1 MESPIKGDWVLTVE
15 TDLKELQINQSFL
28 EIGQTSK
35 IRLKSILQEKVK
47 MKAFSYLEKIR
58 ETHSEVQS
66 IKYRELKLQ
75 PFLVSKHSD
84 LTIKEKQFA
93 VAAWT
98 QMLDLKTN
106 FKVRAAD
113 TRCRRC
119 QREEEM
125 QEHLLQ
131 CSGLS
136 SDSSPVQGVP
146 RYSDM
151 LGENPNKIAVITRIL
166 SERYDAPY
174 IECCC
179 YFVVKLEIK

>member
-1 MESPIKGDWVLTVE
+1 
-15 TDLKELQINQSFL
+15 
-28 EIGQTSK
+28 
-35 IRLKSILQEKVK
+35 
-47 MKAFSYLEKIR
+47 MKAFSHLEKIK
-58 ETHSEVQS
+58 ETHSKVRS
-66 IKYRELKLQ
+66 IKYSELKLQ

-93 VAAWT
+93 VAART
-98 QMLDLKTN
+98 RMLDLKTN
-106 FKVRAAD
+106 FKVGAAD

-179 YFVVKLEIK
+179 YFVVELEIK

>member
-1 MESPIKGDWVLTVE
+1 
-15 TDLKELQINQSFL
+15 
-28 EIGQTSK
+28 
-35 IRLKSILQEKVK
+35 
-47 MKAFSYLEKIR
+47 MKAFSYLKKIK
-58 ETHSEVQS
+58 ETYSKVHS

-75 PFLVSKHSD
+75 PVLVLKHSD

-93 VAAWT
+93 VAART

-106 FKVRAAD
+106 FKVGAAD
-113 TRCRRC
+113 TRCQRC

-146 RYSDM
+146 CYSDM
-151 LGENPNKIAVITRIL
+151 LGERYESFKKPSAPNIL
-166 SERYDAPY
+166 NAAA
-174 IECCC
+174 I
-179 YFVVKLEIK
+179 L